1 MRLTCVLLKQNI
13 YWHSK
18 MLWRSKRHRNIPH
31 DGTIDHLKNS
41 GKAVVDAVEDIIGIK
56 FQQTQKL

>member
-18 MLWRSKRHRNIPH
+18 MLWRCNRHRTVQH
-31 DGTIDHLKNS
+31 DGTLQRLKEI
-41 GKAVVDAVEDIIGIK
+41 GIPVVDAIEDIIGEK
-56 FQQTQKL
+56 FEKKL